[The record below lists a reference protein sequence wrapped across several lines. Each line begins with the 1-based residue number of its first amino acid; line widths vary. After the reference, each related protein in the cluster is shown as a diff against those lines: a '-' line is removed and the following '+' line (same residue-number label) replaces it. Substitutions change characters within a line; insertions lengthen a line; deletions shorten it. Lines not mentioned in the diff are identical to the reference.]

1 MRTKQAIPSIG
12 IKQPHFGAK
21 IPAKTL
27 VQPQSRVQKARRYRP
42 GTVALRE
49 IRKYQNTVCL
59 TFICSLC

>member
-21 IPAKTL
+21 LPVKSIPL
-27 VQPQSRVQKARRYRP
+27 PQSRVHKARRYRP

-49 IRKYQNTVCL
+49 IRKYQNTV
-59 TFICSLC
+59 